1 METFQTSLQEL
12 LLYRGTLIRPES
24 SLTTKGLDV
33 VNVRVLCGSV
43 IFLDRAHNIKNKKNN
58 QATHDTKK
66 LTSATSRQRFTGS
79 QYHSKTVTK

>member
-12 LLYRGTLIRPES
+12 LLYRPGS

-43 IFLDRAHNIKNKKNN
+43 FFFLDRAHNIKNKKNN

>member
-12 LLYRGTLIRPES
+12 LLYRPGS

-43 IFLDRAHNIKNKKNN
+43 IFFFLDRAHNIKNKKNN
-58 QATHDTKK
+58 QATHDAKK